1 MLLAAGLGTRMRPLT
16 ETTAKPL
23 LALGGRTLLDHALD
37 RLNDAGVEHVVVNTH
52 WHADKVAHHLAAR
65 ADAGLGPRTIVRHEP
80 VLLDTGGAVT
90 AALADGLLDD
100 APFYIINGDAF
111 WLDGPLNTLTRLAD
125 AFDPEEA
132 DALLLLQRACQ
143 VLADIGA
150 GDFALDPWGMPRR
163 PKPFEIVPYIFA
175 GVQIATPA
183 LFADAPSGPFS
194 TNILWNRA
202 IAAGRLRGL
211 VHDGLWFHLS
221 TPPDLD
227 EASHALR
234 RAAPGGPW

>member
-1 MLLAAGLGTRMRPLT
+1 M
-16 ETTAKPL
+16 
-23 LALGGRTLLDHALD
+23 
-37 RLNDAGVEHVVVNTH
+37 
-52 WHADKVAHHLAAR
+52 
-65 ADAGLGPRTIVRHEP
+65 
-80 VLLDTGGAVT
+80 T

-100 APFYIINGDAF
+100 APFYIVNGDAF

-132 DALLLLQRACQ
+132 DALLLLQRAYQ

-194 TNILWNRA
+194 TNVLWNRA